1 MDVSTCH
8 LKLQRRTTI
17 PLNQNKF
24 VYEDLGENDF
34 QENVTLVKQKSHLFN
49 MCWFIY

>member
-24 VYEDLGENDF
+24 VYEDLGEMIF
-34 QENVTLVKQKSHLFN
+34 KKT
-49 MCWFIY
+49 